1 MQRIRQRIRDRDYE
15 VTVPHFLEEMLNDDL
30 QMNDIE
36 AVILSGRIRRRFT
49 DDPRGIRYE
58 VVGPTADGRRVAVI
72 CRLKETGTLLLI
84 TTYVLEPGL

>member
-1 MQRIRQRIRDRDYE
+1 MRERDYE
-15 VTVPHFLEEMLNDDL
+15 ITVPHFLEEMLNDDL

-36 AVILSGRIRRRFT
+36 AAILAGRIRRRYT

-58 VVGPTADGRRVAVI
+58 VVGPTADGRQVAVI

-84 TTYVLEPGL
+84 TTYVIEAGS